1 MVAAGNP
8 VGAVHDTVALLSP
21 AVAITPV
28 GAFSAPTSNG
38 RDWPLA
44 AEVTPEVVPLATT
57 ETVYTTP
64 SVRPDVMVQVV
75 RAALPAVE
83 LQLPPGGAGGAGGGG
98 VPPPAAGGGQFGT
111 RGPVARGAR

>member
-8 VGAVHDTVALLSP
+8 VGAVHDTVAWLSP

-44 AEVTPEVVPLATT
+44 AEVTPEAVPLATT

-75 RAALPAVE
+75 RAALPAGGPE
-83 LQLPPGGAGGAGGGG
+83 LPAGGGVGAGGWVVTVRVAG
-98 VPPPAAGGGQFGT
+98 AG
-111 RGPVARGAR
+111 PL